1 MLLLLL
7 LLVLLLLLLGW
18 GCSSTS
24 SCPRELVRLSPVSS
38 EVLWILEGGAV
49 WAPSPSSP
57 SWVPSWNENDG
68 VAPSNGLWRAK
79 LAQLLRE
86 SGDARVVASGSRGTG
101 ADWELLLEQ
110 LWDASGGGVPL
121 VATASGSAGVAGAE
135 IAVIA
140 VPAAKLPLP
149 ASAEPPSA
157 CRACVVAQVT
167 AGLPLGP

>member
-1 MLLLLL
+1 M
-7 LLVLLLLLLGW
+7 
-18 GCSSTS
+18 
-24 SCPRELVRLSPVSS
+24 
-38 EVLWILEGGAV
+38 
-49 WAPSPSSP
+49 
-57 SWVPSWNENDG
+57 
-68 VAPSNGLWRAK
+68 NGLWQAK
-79 LAQLLRE
+79 LAQLFSAEWEPLQVQLWNVIGDGVPFCTRE

-101 ADWELLLEQ
+101 ADWEPLLEQ